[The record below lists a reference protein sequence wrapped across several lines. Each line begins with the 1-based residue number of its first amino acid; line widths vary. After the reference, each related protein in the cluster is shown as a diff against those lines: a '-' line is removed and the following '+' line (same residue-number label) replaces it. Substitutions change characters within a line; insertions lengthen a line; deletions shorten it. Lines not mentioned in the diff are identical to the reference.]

1 MSDDDKSPAPGFV
14 GGARSGMG
22 WALGFS
28 AVMGIASTLRGG
40 TSPALKGA
48 IKAFIRARHGVA
60 EAGERARDLYA
71 EAHGEY
77 HAEMDGA
84 HHASAPLDGAPS
96 VSDPRS
102 DA

>member
-1 MSDDDKSPAPGFV
+1 MSDDDKSPVPGFV

-28 AVMGIASTLRGG
+28 AVMGVTSALRSG

-60 EAGERARDLYA
+60 EASERARDLYA
-71 EAHGEY
+71 EAHSEY
-77 HAEMDGA
+77 HAEIDGA
-84 HHASAPLDGAPS
+84 RHEAPS
-96 VSDPRS
+96 VPDTASG
-102 DA
+102 A